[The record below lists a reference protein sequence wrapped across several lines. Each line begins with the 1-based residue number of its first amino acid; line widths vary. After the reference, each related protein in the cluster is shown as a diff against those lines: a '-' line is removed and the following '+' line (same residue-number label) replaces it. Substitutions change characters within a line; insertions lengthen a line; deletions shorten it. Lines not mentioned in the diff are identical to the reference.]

1 MGLSAN
7 LSSHLDT
14 SGTASTLTGQLD
26 GPVQSLHG
34 ISVPVSPDGIQQAT
48 QGIGSA
54 DSSGIG
60 AAISRIVERAGPI
73 VGSLPVAG
81 QVLGPLGTAV
91 DLVEHATQQDLVALF
106 QSLGDRL
113 AAEIVKPGGTGL
125 IGVLQRIMDALS
137 SSPEGQLLSTL
148 ITTLTGSR
156 IQIPSPLPVG

>member
-1 MGLSAN
+1 MGLTAGLN
-7 LSSHLDT
+7 AHLDA
-14 SGTASTLTGQLD
+14 SGPAGTLVGQIN
-26 GPVQSLHG
+26 GPLQSLHG

-91 DLVEHATQQDLVALF
+91 DLVEHATQQ
-106 QSLGDRL
+106 
-113 AAEIVKPGGTGL
+113 
-125 IGVLQRIMDALS
+125 
-137 SSPEGQLLSTL
+137 
-148 ITTLTGSR
+148 
-156 IQIPSPLPVG
+156 